1 MGHPLLDSTPQ
12 DVLRLLGPNE
22 QVQLYVKQK
31 IYHPTINVESV
42 VLTNQ
47 RIILRHPRDLGLKK
61 DYTDFSY
68 VDIANAILDKGIL
81 RSTIKCVL
89 RFGGDPLAL
98 NDLPN
103 DYAMKAYGII
113 RENLSRFQTPY
124 ATASYPTLVAAQ
136 YSAPPQIAAGST
148 CRKCGQRT
156 PAGSRFC
163 AACGSQL

>member
-1 MGHPLLDSTPQ
+1 MDGVPQ

-22 QVQLYVKQK
+22 QVQLFVKQK

-42 VLTNQ
+42 ILTNQ

-61 DYTDFSY
+61 DYSDFSY

-103 DYAMKAYGII
+103 EDAMRAYGII

-124 ATASYPTLVAAQ
+124 ATGYPSAGYPAMVAQQYASAQ
-136 YSAPPQIAAGST
+136 TTIGIT
-148 CRKCGQRT
+148 CRKCGQNIAT
-156 PAGSRFC
+156 GSKFC
-163 AACGSQL
+163 GACGSQQ